1 MVTRILIAIYPRQL
15 LWNVISDYQVE
26 NVQMSSF
33 SLQGTNS
40 SSVTSGTNSSSVTS
54 KYESRS
60 FTIFEQIINAME
72 VYRSQK
78 NMHCIPEKFYF
89 FQQVSTP
96 DKKNH
101 PNLRKHGVSDR
112 PGLGDLSDSSD
123 TGNVQT
129 FSRWDHLRG
138 WSPGVIHISSWQP
151 FEFLNIW
158 EGTAVICALAQHFL
172 MACCLDN
179 SCWRSRTQFATLLDC
194 YSRAE
199 GKPSG
204 RKIIMKRG
212 WLLGLSRFWHLSW

>member
-1 MVTRILIAIYPRQL
+1 MSRVVANRHIADLQL
-15 LWNVISDYQVE
+15 SSFKFSFQTSNSHMHGNKNIDRYIPPTIVMKCDFSDYQVA

-60 FTIFEQIINAME
+60 YTIFEQIINAME
-72 VYRSQK
+72 VYRSKK

-138 WSPGVIHISSWQP
+138 
-151 FEFLNIW
+151 
-158 EGTAVICALAQHFL
+158 
-172 MACCLDN
+172 
-179 SCWRSRTQFATLLDC
+179 
-194 YSRAE
+194 
-199 GKPSG
+199 
-204 RKIIMKRG
+204 
-212 WLLGLSRFWHLSW
+212 